1 MPEKI
6 SEEITAENLPNLGK
20 ETGTQV
26 QEAQNVPYRLN
37 PKTNTPRHTVI
48 KMTNIK
54 DKRENTKSNKGKA
67 TNNIQGNPHKVI
79 S

>member
-1 MPEKI
+1 MK
-6 SEEITAENLPNLGK
+6 EITAGNLPNLGK
-20 ETGTQV
+20 ETVTQV